1 MTDLNSKST
10 VSYTL
15 REAVHT
21 DAVCQRDD
29 QVEVNGQISVRTQ
42 RYEDALTIQTSV
54 KCNFDCMRDVDRVS
68 SKCNG
73 NGDFAC
79 GVCQCDAAHFGVS
92 CQFDKPE
99 CPPGQAW
106 VWHQDSCNFCGSK
119 PLVGIWATWPVLS
132 EF

>member
-1 MTDLNSKST
+1 MNSKST

-54 KCNFDCMRDVDRVS
+54 KCNFDCMRDIDRIS
-68 SKCNG
+68 SRCNG

-79 GVCQCDAAHFGVS
+79 GVCQCDDTHFGVS

-99 CPPGQAW
+99 CPPGQEW
-106 VWHQDSCNFCGSK
+106 LGSSTAM
-119 PLVGIWATWPVLS
+119 LHSL
-132 EF
+132 